1 MFGLGFAEILLIA
14 VVALLFIGPDKL
26 PDTLKNLA
34 RTLGKIKKAF
44 DDTKSTIEDELR
56 VDDLKKEALGYKKH
70 LEKAKEDL
78 SLFKNVA
85 KKEMAE
91 IKDIAQIEDSFRAS
105 DINDDSDIF
114 EEFDKAE
121 QEFKDLNGKRK
132 KNKKESKPKKIEATY
147 SETKSELPKQE
158 PILPETEK
166 ESKLKNQTVNFKH
179 LKPKDN

>member
-26 PDTLKNLA
+26 PDTMKSLA
-34 RTLGKIKKAF
+34 RTLSKIKRAF
-44 DDTKSTIEDELR
+44 DDTKSIIENELR
-56 VDDLKKEALGYKKH
+56 VDDLREEALGYKKH

-85 KKEMAE
+85 KREMAE
-91 IKDIAQIEDSFRAS
+91 IKDIAQIEDSFKTS

-121 QEFKDLNGKRK
+121 QEFKDLKGKK
-132 KNKKESKPKKIEATY
+132 KRNKKEPKPKKIKATY
-147 SETKSELPKQE
+147 SETKSEPPEPE
-158 PILPETEK
+158 PILSRVEE
-166 ESKLKNQTVNFKH
+166 ESKTKSQTVNFKH